1 MSAFYE
7 IALAIPVG
15 ARRVLFSHC
24 PACGKLHDSDPHS
37 VGSWNAP
44 DNFTRSVVYGLC
56 RPCGLRMGK
65 AGKRGRKRIVAR
77 IEKALEEAGV
87 LDDIRKE
94 GLQA

>member
-24 PACGKLHDSDPHS
+24 PSCGKPHDGEPHS
-37 VGSWNAP
+37 VGAFQAP
-44 DNFTRSVVYGLC
+44 DDLTRTVVYGLC
-56 RPCGLRMGK
+56 RPCWLRMAK
-65 AGKRGRKRIVAR
+65 AGKVGRKRIAAR
-77 IEKALEEAGV
+77 IERALEAAGV
-87 LDDIRKE
+87 LEDIRKE